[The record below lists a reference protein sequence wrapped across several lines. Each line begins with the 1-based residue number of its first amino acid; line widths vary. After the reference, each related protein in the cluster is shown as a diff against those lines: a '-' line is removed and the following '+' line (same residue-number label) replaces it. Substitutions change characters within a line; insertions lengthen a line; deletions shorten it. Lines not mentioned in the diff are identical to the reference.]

1 MQGVEVQVK
10 CPRQYWCYAEV
21 MQGSVLVSGAE
32 VVARV
37 KCPTRDMVE
46 VILTNTGAGYQ
57 DITLI
62 LDNV

>member
-1 MQGVEVQVK
+1 
-10 CPRQYWCYAEV
+10 